1 MPTTEETRDALGEV
15 SIISPDEAWPAQF
28 EAERRRLLSLL
39 GKSGQSLQH
48 FGSTAVPNLKAK
60 PIIDMM
66 APIASLPIDCHLSG
80 RLAEVGYIAVD
91 AGFFKRAFFRRPA
104 SGVDPAFHLHLVFAP
119 SWPMKNELLLRD
131 WLIANPDVARAY
143 EALKLELARQFPD
156 NMPRYTSGKTAFL
169 RAAVNDARASIGL
182 PPETDWD
189 E

>member
-1 MPTTEETRDALGEV
+1 MPVTKETRDALGDV
-15 SIISPDEAWPAQF
+15 SIIDSDKAWPTQF

-39 GKSGQSLQH
+39 GKSGPELQH

-66 APIASLPIDCHLSG
+66 APIASLPIDHLLSH
-80 RLAEVGYIAVD
+80 RLTEAGYIAVD
-91 AGFFKRAFFRRPA
+91 AGFFKRAFFRRP
-104 SGVDPAFHLHLVFAP
+104 SNGVDPAFHLHLVVAP

-131 WLIANPDVARAY
+131 WLIAKPDLARAY
-143 EALKLELARQFPD
+143 EILKLELAHQFPD
-156 NMPRYTSGKTAFL
+156 DMPRYTSGKTRFL

-182 PPETDWD
+182 EPETNWD